1 MLGIAKSSGEKSVQN
16 AALEV
21 ISPHNRDMLRNVEK
35 ILIIITGSSQVS
47 LFEIN
52 DAIQIISDQMPD
64 NANIIFGYV
73 VDESFK
79 DSAKLLFCYL
89 KFIHK

>member
-1 MLGIAKSSGEKSVQN
+1 MSLF
-16 AALEV
+16 L
-21 ISPHNRDMLRNVEK
+21 
-35 ILIIITGSSQVS
+35 LIIITGSSQVS

-73 VDESFK
+73 VDKSFK
-79 DSAKLLFCYL
+79 DSDVIDESFMVNQNCQC
-89 KFIHK
+89 